1 MDVQLNVVDLLA
13 AFAAENATL
22 AQRAVLAEQKVKAY
36 TAALEQEQTL
46 TRQLREQIERP
57 AEVEKIPVLGD
68 EPAVDAVKTPR
79 QRRRS

>member
-36 TAALEQEQTL
+36 TAALEQEQAL
-46 TRQLREQIERP
+46 TQQLRAQIEQ
-57 AEVEKIPVLGD
+57 AEQAEEVPVLGD